1 MAPAEAGIAIA
12 GSGVGVG
19 VGVGVAVGVG
29 VGVWARSLP
38 GKMAMAAA
46 SAANR
51 RNRVTRRILTAGM
64 HEPFRRSDGP
74 MMAAMAPEA
83 TVRERL
89 AALTAEG
96 SLVRGEGGRLR
107 CLACGHRCLLG
118 EGIEGVC
125 RVRFVRDGQLRVPWG
140 YVSSLAADP
149 IEKKPFFHVLPGSTA
164 LSFGMLGCD
173 FKCPFCQNWE
183 ISQTLRDPEAD
194 ARAGPR
200 PVSPGGIVA
209 AALAEGAAVV
219 TSTYNEPLITAEW
232 AGAVFS
238 RAHRAGLLT
247 SFVSNG
253 NATPEVLDFLRPL
266 VDAYKVDLKGM
277 REEGYRQVGGRLS
290 VVLDALSGLVERGF
304 WVEVVTLVVPGRND
318 TEAEL
323 RDAARFLRSL
333 SPDLPWHVTAFHPD
347 YRMAGTPATGVR
359 ALLRAAEIGHEEGL
373 RYVYAGNLPGR
384 TGNSETT
391 FCPACREPLVERRG
405 FQVLACRIGAEGACP
420 ACRTRIPGLWVP
432 GVANPPERPEKAL
445 ASRAV

>member
-1 MAPAEAGIAIA
+1 M
-12 GSGVGVG
+12 G

-29 VGVWARSLP
+29 VGVWARSIP
-38 GKMAMAAA
+38 GNVAVATA

-74 MMAAMAPEA
+74 MMATMAPEA

-89 AALTAEG
+89 AALTAKG
-96 SLVRGEGGRLR
+96 SLVREEGEKLR

-118 EGIEGVC
+118 EGKEGVC
-125 RVRFVRDGQLRVPWG
+125 RVRFVRDGELRVPWG
-140 YVSSLAADP
+140 YVSSIAADP
-149 IEKKPFFHVLPGSTA
+149 IEKKPFFHVLPGATA

-183 ISQTLRDPEAD
+183 ISQTLRDAEAD
-194 ARAGPR
+194 AWAGPR
-200 PVSPGGIVA
+200 SASPEEIVA

-232 AGAVFS
+232 AGAVFA

-277 REEGYRQVGGRLS
+277 REEGYRRVGGRLS

-304 WVEVVTLVVPGRND
+304 WVEVVTLVVPGHND
-318 TEAEL
+318 SDEEL

-347 YRMAGTPATGVR
+347 YRMAGTPATGVH
-359 ALLRAAEIGHEEGL
+359 ALLRAAEIGREEGL
-373 RYVYAGNLPGR
+373 RHVYTGNLPGR
-384 TGNSETT
+384 TGSGETT
-391 FCPACREPLVERRG
+391 FCPACRRAPRRE
-405 FQVLACRIGAEGACP
+405 EGVSC
-420 ACRTRIPGLWVP
+420 P
-432 GVANPPERPEKAL
+432 GVPDRRRRRLPGVPCAGYPASGLPASSNPPERPGGPPSSGGPKGPL
-445 ASRAV
+445 KRPN